1 MEEVTLNS
9 MTSSPCDL
17 TLYMPGLLG
26 PQPIYSQL
34 APADK
39 PDLKALETLLSR
51 AGINSAP
58 PRDWLAGLFMLFD
71 IQAEKT
77 ACPVAAITAAYDGLD
92 AKDGWWLRADPV
104 YLQPDRSQAVMVASD
119 ALQLQVDESAA
130 MIETLNQHF
139 ATDGWHFTAP
149 HPQRWYLR
157 LDTVDAIATTPLH
170 EVMGQSVHPHLPH
183 GDNQRE
189 WHGRLNELQ
198 MLLHNH
204 AVNTQRA
211 EAGQI
216 PVNSVWFWGEGE
228 MPVVKSAPWDHVYSD
243 DDVVRALAQ
252 LTNIEYSPLADFD
265 PDSLHGRNLVVMT
278 DCYASVQDKDVFR
291 WLECLQSIQTR
302 YLSPM
307 LESLKSGRCKSLRL
321 IPVNGH
327 EYQLKRKHLRRWWQR
342 RRSLETFL
350 TT

>member
-1 MEEVTLNS
+1 

-17 TLYMPGLLG
+17 TLYLPGLLG
-26 PQPIYSQL
+26 PQSIYSQL
-34 APADK
+34 SPADK
-39 PDLKALETLLSR
+39 PDLKSLETLLSR
-51 AGINSAP
+51 AGVSSAP
-58 PRDWLAGLFMLFD
+58 QRDWLAGLFTLFD

-104 YLQPDRSQAVMVASD
+104 YLQPDRSQAVLVASD

-130 MIETLNQHF
+130 MVETLNQHF
-139 ATDGWHFTAP
+139 AADGWRFTAP

-157 LDTVDAIATTPLH
+157 LDAADAITTTPLH

-183 GDNQRE
+183 GDNRAE
-189 WHGRLNELQ
+189 WHSRLNELQ

-204 AVNTQRA
+204 AVNAQRA
-211 EAGQI
+211 EAGQM

-228 MPVVKSAPWDHVYSD
+228 MPPAGSAPWDHVYSD
-243 DDVVRALAQ
+243 DAVVRALAKFCDV
-252 LTNIEYSPLADFD
+252 ECAPLVEFD
-265 PDSLHGRNLVVMT
+265 PDTLQGRCLLVMT
-278 DCYASVQDKDVFR
+278 DCYASVQDKDAFG
-291 WLECLQSIQTR
+291 WLECLQSMQTR
-302 YLSPM
+302 YLSP
-307 LESLKSGRCKSLRL
+307 LIGGLRSGDINSLNL
-321 IPVNGH
+321 IPVNDQQ
-327 EYQLKRKHLRRWWQR
+327 YLLKRKHLRRWWQR